1 MDINFLQ
8 GKYAVIDDLTAQKED
23 LDSEQKFIIFDFLR
37 KGDQYFELYQN
48 KSVLKENIESRNQY
62 LIRIVLVFNQFLE
75 YGFEQFDQENHLW
88 SQIKSIFNPWAAQ
101 EVTRVSCQGSTLGSE
116 EDQWHEHY
124 WLYVKKNLS
133 HLRTVKFIN
142 AYYSRE
148 ATQDCAKMSL
158 SWLFLCLYQRQD
170 LVDAFLYIFN
180 DNIFL

>member
-75 YGFEQFDQENHLW
+75 YGFE
-88 SQIKSIFNPWAAQ
+88 
-101 EVTRVSCQGSTLGSE
+101 
-116 EDQWHEHY
+116 
-124 WLYVKKNLS
+124 
-133 HLRTVKFIN
+133 
-142 AYYSRE
+142 
-148 ATQDCAKMSL
+148 
-158 SWLFLCLYQRQD
+158 
-170 LVDAFLYIFN
+170 
-180 DNIFL
+180 